1 MNSPGFPVCKPGG
14 DYVRSRPERE
24 LTCGKK
30 SHVKRNRLLIGSLL
44 MHFSAFILR
53 INHLVE

>member
-30 SHVKRNRLLIGSLL
+30 SRLKRNRLLIGKLL